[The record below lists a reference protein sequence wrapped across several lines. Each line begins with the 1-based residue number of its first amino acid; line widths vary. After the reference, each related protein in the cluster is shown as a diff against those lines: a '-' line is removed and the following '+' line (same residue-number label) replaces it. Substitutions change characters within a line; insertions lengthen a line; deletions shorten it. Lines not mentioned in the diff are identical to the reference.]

1 MLETRCI
8 MAGEQTEI
16 LSFGSPTPPRL
27 ARALAAVGLVAAL
40 ATGYLVGVR
49 GGEGTPA
56 VAERELTGPALVAG
70 SVREG
75 PDAWE
80 RISFE
85 VVLHNAGPT
94 PVVVYLERV
103 GPVDV
108 RRDAIR
114 GPVHVA
120 AGATALIDVEAP
132 TACDHDLDAP
142 FTTVTAQVD
151 VGEGR
156 NVRSIPLLDAVD
168 LLDYLDGVC
177 RTPTADLP
185 ESALEG
191 VWSLEAVYGRQGED
205 EGALLLWFRPDGTFV
220 VDGRGQLFTTRA
232 GWRGRYSL
240 RDGVLLMVT
249 GDGTT
254 CEPGQDVTW
263 QVHRRTP
270 RVVDLRFVSGSCP
283 YDPGGLWKLRQVL
296 AGVPAGVDW

>member
-1 MLETRCI
+1 

-16 LSFGSPTPPRL
+16 LSFGSPTPPRVP
-27 ARALAAVGLVAAL
+27 RALAVGGLLAAL
-40 ATGYLVGVR
+40 AASYLVGVR
-49 GGEGTPA
+49 GGEGAPA
-56 VAERELTGPALVAG
+56 VADREPAAGPALVAG

-85 VVLHNAGPT
+85 VVLHNSGPT
-94 PVVVYLERV
+94 SVVVYLERI

-108 RRDAIR
+108 RRDVTR

-120 AGATALIDVEAP
+120 AGATELIDVVAP

-142 FTTVTAQVD
+142 FSTVVGDVD
-151 VGEGR
+151 SGEGR
-156 NVRSIPLLDAVD
+156 RPTSIPLLDATD

-185 ESALEG
+185 VAALEG
-191 VWSLEAVYGRQGED
+191 VWSLEEGYGRQGED
-205 EGALLLWFRPDGTFV
+205 EHLLLLWFRPDGAFV
-220 VDGRGQLFTTRA
+220 ADARGQLFTARA
-232 GWRGRYSL
+232 GWRGRYTL
-240 RDGVLLMVT
+240 RQGVLRMVVAA
-249 GDGTT
+249 GTT
-254 CEPGQDVTW
+254 CEAGQDVTW

-270 RVVDLRFVSGSCP
+270 RVLDLRFVAGSCP

-296 AGVPAGVDW
+296 TAVPAGVDW